1 MKSRNEQGFSTTSV
15 HAGESRFNE
24 YGAITTPIVQTSTF
38 VFRNADEIRKLKTGA
53 KDRFEYVRYGHPTQ
67 FAAEG
72 KLAAL
77 EGAEDAVLFSSGM
90 SAITTTLYAL
100 LRTGDHLIITDDAYK
115 RTLDFCKA
123 CLPRFGI
130 ASTVVRMG
138 DYDAIRR
145 AVRKNTRIFLSE
157 SPTNP
162 YLNIMD
168 VERLMQIFRGTK
180 VTVISDSTFATP
192 YNQKPLEYGVDVVIH
207 SATKYL
213 AGHNDLLAGVVLGS
227 KQVTHPIREYL
238 KITGGCIDPHSSYLL
253 IRGLKTFE
261 LRMRRHNESAQAIAE
276 WLEGHPAVQ
285 RVYYPGLPSHP
296 HHDVARRQ
304 MRGYGGVVTFEIGG
318 TTDDAVEVLSRLQLL
333 SIGPSLGG
341 VESLITHPATISYY
355 NCSRAERL
363 RLGIKDGLIRLAVGI
378 EDTADL
384 IADLEQALSVAKTVR
399 RRAPTAVAALRRRK

>member
-1 MKSRNEQGFSTTSV
+1 MSTTVV
-15 HAGESRFNE
+15 HAGEIRTNE
-24 YGAITTPIVQTSTF
+24 YGAITTPIVQSSTF
-38 VFRNADEIRKLKTGA
+38 IFRNADEIRQLKAGV
-53 KDRFEYVRYGHPTQ
+53 KDRFEYGRYGHPTQ
-67 FAAEG
+67 FAAEA

-90 SAITTTLYAL
+90 GAITTTLFAM
-100 LRTGDHLIITDDAYK
+100 LRTGDHVIITDDAYK

-130 ASTVVRMG
+130 HATVVRMG
-138 DYDAIRR
+138 DYQAIRR
-145 AVRKNTRIFLSE
+145 AIRKNTRIFLSE

-168 VERLMQIFRGTK
+168 LNRLMDIFRGTK
-180 VTVISDSTFATP
+180 ITVISDSTFATP
-192 YNQKPLEYGVDVVIH
+192 FNQRPLEYGVHLVIH

-213 AGHNDLLAGVVLGS
+213 AGHNDLLAGVVLGN
-227 KQVTHPIREYL
+227 KKLTLPIREYL
-238 KITGGCIDPHSSYLL
+238 KTTGGCIDPHSSYLL

-261 LRMRRHNESAQAIAE
+261 LRMHRHNENGLAVAQ
-276 WLEGHPAVQ
+276 WLESHPAVK

-296 HHDVARRQ
+296 HHEIACQQ

-318 TTDDAVEVLSRLQLL
+318 NTDDAIQVLSRLRIL

-355 NCSRAERL
+355 KCSRAERL
-363 RLGIKDGLIRLAVGI
+363 RSGIKDGLIRLAVGV
-378 EDTADL
+378 ENVEDL
-384 IADLEQALSVAKTVR
+384 IADLDQAL
-399 RRAPTAVAALRRRK
+399 AVIKLRRQKKKPS

>member
-1 MKSRNEQGFSTTSV
+1 MRT
-15 HAGESRFNE
+15 NE
-24 YGAITTPIVQTSTF
+24 YGAITTPIVQSSTF
-38 VFRNADEIRKLKTGA
+38 IFRNAGEIRKLKAGA
-53 KDRFEYVRYGHPTQ
+53 KDRYEYGRYGHPTQ
-67 FAAEG
+67 AAAEA

-100 LRTGDHLIITDDAYK
+100 LCTGDHVIITDDAYK
-115 RTLDFCKA
+115 KTLDFCKA

-130 ASTVVRMG
+130 AASVVRMG

-145 AVRKNTRIFLSE
+145 AVRKNTRLFLSE

-168 VERLMQIFRGTK
+168 LERLMAIFRGTR

-192 YNQKPLEYGVDVVIH
+192 YNQRPLTYGVHLVIH

-213 AGHNDLLAGVVLGS
+213 GGHNDLLAGVVLG
-227 KQVTHPIREYL
+227 KKALTEPIREYL
-238 KITGGCIDPHSSYLL
+238 KTTGGCIDPHSSYLL

-261 LRMRRHNESAQAIAE
+261 LRMQRHNESGQRIAL
-276 WLEGHPAVQ
+276 WLERHPRVK

-296 HHDVARRQ
+296 HHDVAVRQ
-304 MRGYGGVVTFEIGG
+304 MRGYGGVVSFEVGG
-318 TTDDAVEVLSRLQLL
+318 TTDDVVRVLSRLRLL

-355 NCSRAERL
+355 RCTRAERL
-363 RLGIKDGLIRLAVGI
+363 RLGIKDGLIRLAVGV
-378 EDTADL
+378 ENVEDL
-384 IADLEQALSVAKTVR
+384 IADLDQALAGLKG
-399 RRAPTAVAALRRRK
+399 RRKS

>member
-1 MKSRNEQGFSTTSV
+1 MKTFRSRGMSTTVV
-15 HAGESRFNE
+15 HAGEIRTNE
-24 YGAITTPIVQTSTF
+24 YGAITTPIVQSSTF
-38 VFRNADEIRKLKTGA
+38 IFRNADEIRKLKAGA
-53 KDRFEYVRYGHPTQ
+53 KDRYEYSRYGHPTQ
-67 FAAEG
+67 FAAEA

-100 LRTGDHLIITDDAYK
+100 LCTGDHLIITDDAYK
-115 RTLDFCKA
+115 KTLDFCQA

-130 ASTVVRMG
+130 ATTVVRMG

-145 AVRKNTRIFLSE
+145 AVRKNTRVFLSE

-168 VERLMQIFRGTK
+168 LERLMAIFRGTG

-192 YNQKPLEYGVDVVIH
+192 YNQRPLEYGVHLVIH

-213 AGHNDLLAGVVLGS
+213 GGHNDLLAGVVLGR
-227 KQVTHPIREYL
+227 KRQTEPIREYL
-238 KITGGCIDPHSSYLL
+238 KTTGGCIDPHSSYLL

-261 LRMRRHNESAQAIAE
+261 LRMQRHNESGQRVAL
-276 WLEGHPAVQ
+276 WLEQHPAVK
-285 RVYYPGLPSHP
+285 RVYYPGLASHP
-296 HHDVARRQ
+296 HHDVAVRQ
-304 MRGYGGVVTFEIGG
+304 MRGFGGVVTFEIGG
-318 TTDDAVEVLSRLQLL
+318 TTDDVVRVLGRLKLL

-355 NCSRAERL
+355 KCSRRERL
-363 RLGIKDGLIRLAVGI
+363 RLGIKDGLIRLAVGV
-378 EDTADL
+378 ENVEDL
-384 IADLEQALSVAKTVR
+384 IADLDQALAPVKPVR
-399 RRAPTAVAALRRRK
+399 KRR